1 MKKFKRTL
9 AFLLT
14 LTMLLTAIPLS
25 VWAESSASV
34 ADFAGGNGTEESP
47 YLIATKE
54 QLDNVRKNLDAHYKM
69 TADIKFTEADFAE
82 GGAFYNNGDGWK
94 PIGEGNY
101 WAGQNTA
108 FNGTFDGDNHV
119 IDGLRITLK
128 TGAPHNA
135 ATERLYVG
143 LFGGISGINGMVKN
157 VILNNNDISVTV
169 EEGSTPKR
177 VSVGGISA
185 QGKISNCVNNGNIS
199 ISGNIFNPDQ
209 EFFVGGIAGG
219 GGELTNCR
227 NTGNVSV
234 NVSVFGYGMSTN
246 DICGVF
252 VGGISGSYGK
262 RMGCEN
268 TGAVSAIV
276 NGNPNLQGIKTEAGG
291 ITASDGHGRNG
302 GTKVSNCSNSGTVY
316 ASISNV
322 NVEHFGG
329 GHIVAGG
336 IATIDVKEI
345 RECVNSGTVSTVAD
359 GTSFTYSHTGG
370 IAGSAEKII
379 KCSNSGDVTAI
390 NVYRGRIGGIAG
402 SGYATK
408 ITDCYNTGKVHVSAP
423 LFEVNEGGIVGKLEK
438 SSVSSCY
445 NIGEVSTSN
454 IGDSKYIYSGGIAGY
469 IYDYSNTT
477 INNCYYLN
485 TSEKGVGY
493 GTDTATKCTDEQ
505 MKQKETYSGFDF
517 GTVWKMDNSYPYF
530 KPLYDYKEIDFQ
542 YESGGNDYTDKC
554 YYTDG
559 YFSKSSYE
567 YNPSLATMSLSFAM
581 SAFSSSKGGQSD
593 YSEKSVNARNLL
605 EAIGIPEDNI
615 QINNWYTEKPTMDS
629 IGVIAGN
636 KKISLSD
643 GDYTLIAVAV
653 RGGGYESEW
662 ASNFTLGKEGQH
674 EGFNT
679 AKNNVLEF
687 LKSYVENQN
696 ITGNVKLWITG
707 FSRAAATSNLV
718 SGALDEDFIISKNI
732 KYDKDDIFTYCFETP
747 AGALKPNNG
756 GILTN
761 FETNKVYNN
770 IYNIINP
777 NDLVPCVAPAVMNFT
792 RYGKDYYLPSRESAP
807 KTYEKLKEEM
817 LSIYAGILHTEMY
830 IVDDFKMVKLGYN
843 PRPEYDSIEIKS
855 DFKNNYSQGV
865 FLSNFVQALVND
877 FIVNR
882 ENYASKYQDEF
893 REIMALVNGGSEEQK
908 TLFLESLSEEMLKK
922 LPLILISY
930 KIGNAKIAISI
941 MVDCIINAVK
951 DSRPDCNWNTLEKA
965 VKDITPTLL
974 NFVVRHP
981 NYTATLLSNMKN
993 IATAHY
999 PELCFSWLAS
1009 MDKNYNPNATV
1020 HFNDGG
1026 YRIVQINCPV
1036 DIAVYDKETGKLVAS
1051 IKNEAPVELSDSSY
1065 IYGIDEDGQKYVVL
1079 PVDSDYTVSITAREN
1094 ATVNYSIQEYC
1105 ASAGTYTS
1113 NLNYFDIELK
1123 DGEQLTGIIPAYG
1136 SDEIDGNT
1144 ENGST
1149 AKYILLD
1156 PEQKEIK
1163 SDSDMRGQEVME
1175 NTFTV
1180 NAVSSNPEYGVVLGS
1195 ATHKYGSFA
1204 QVEAVPVDGC
1214 KFDGWYIND
1223 EVVSTESIYRVRVTE
1238 DVEITAEFS
1247 KDGENLPID
1256 PKPNP
1261 TLTLTLNG
1269 QPIDGDVA
1277 YVKLPS
1283 VGMLYK
1289 NHSATLGFKIDPSVE
1304 VQSVKWSYA
1313 GWSVSKPEAN
1323 IESPDSAETVIRPN
1337 GKGIGARSTWV
1348 KLTVTDTDGN
1358 VYEKT
1363 VKVRFY
1369 KWDWQ
1374 RK

>member
-25 VWAESSASV
+25 VWAESSASA

-69 TADIKFTEADFAE
+69 TADIKFTEADFSE

-94 PIGEGNY
+94 PIGEANY
-101 WAGQNTA
+101 WDGQNTA

-505 MKQKETYSGFDF
+505 MKQKSTFVGFDF
-517 GTVWKMDNSYPYF
+517 GTVWKMDNSYPYLIPRF
-530 KPLYDYKEIDFQ
+530 NPRKDAWSFANSKEGFGYGLFSYSIPVERYSEVFGDQFVAAATIEEKKNIFSKAKFNSMIEDSWNGNCFGMSTTSVLFNLGLLDWNDYNEYKGKTFENVNDYYSDVKGGPISPELGNKYYTASDKKTEITKLIERYQVLLKGGTGSAVNRLRDDAYYSMMAGYTTKLGDIGDVWEHNPGGKYIEQTLEQIQNSSVPLIVDFAGMNKKGKIFGHAMVTRTDIEPELVENGWYRVYVYDPNHPYYPKDLQKGKDAAKSCYIDSNSKGSYIELKPSENKWRYNAGAVNSSS
-542 YESGGNDYTDKC
+542 ESSYVGCDSNWNVRYYTSKDDSGNDLGTIPEYMYVYDISDCNFPTVFDGTDRGYWDKVVPEDSESRSVATAASTTL
-554 YYTDG
+554 YLSDNSSVEVYSTDG
-559 YFSKSSYE
+559 ELLCSVNETGVAALGDAKYYPVVGETVDGDSCGKGQVLLPGQNFTVKYLGGDDISLVSNGRVINVACDGTSALDVAMGECKIDIKGDTDNKVVSQITDVSKDEGHTSVYISGELKKDDKVSFSF
-567 YNPSLATMSLSFAM
+567 LDDHA
-581 SAFSSSKGGQSD
+581 
-593 YSEKSVNARNLL
+593 SVNADFKKDSWFDVYT
-605 EAIGIPEDNI
+605 DN
-615 QINNWYTEKPTMDS
+615 ETMNDS
-629 IGVIAGN
+629 Q
-636 KKISLSD
+636 L
-643 GDYTLIAVAV
+643 
-653 RGGGYESEW
+653 
-662 ASNFTLGKEGQH
+662 
-674 EGFNT
+674 
-679 AKNNVLEF
+679 
-687 LKSYVENQN
+687 
-696 ITGNVKLWITG
+696 
-707 FSRAAATSNLV
+707 
-718 SGALDEDFIISKNI
+718 ISKITN
-732 KYDKDDIFTYCFETP
+732 DNQSDDIEDVRDTVPVEIP
-747 AGALKPNNG
+747 AP
-756 GILTN
+756 I
-761 FETNKVYNN
+761 
-770 IYNIINP
+770 P
-777 NDLVPCVAPAVMNFT
+777 
-792 RYGKDYYLPSRESAP
+792 
-807 KTYEKLKEEM
+807 
-817 LSIYAGILHTEMY
+817 
-830 IVDDFKMVKLGYN
+830 
-843 PRPEYDSIEIKS
+843 
-855 DFKNNYSQGV
+855 
-865 FLSNFVQALVND
+865 
-877 FIVNR
+877 
-882 ENYASKYQDEF
+882 
-893 REIMALVNGGSEEQK
+893 
-908 TLFLESLSEEMLKK
+908 
-922 LPLILISY
+922 
-930 KIGNAKIAISI
+930 
-941 MVDCIINAVK
+941 
-951 DSRPDCNWNTLEKA
+951 
-965 VKDITPTLL
+965 DIT
-974 NFVVRHP
+974 
-981 NYTATLLSNMKN
+981 
-993 IATAHY
+993 I
-999 PELCFSWLAS
+999 
-1009 MDKNYNPNATV
+1009 
-1020 HFNDGG
+1020 
-1026 YRIVQINCPV
+1026 
-1036 DIAVYDKETGKLVAS
+1036 
-1051 IKNEAPVELSDSSY
+1051 
-1065 IYGIDEDGQKYVVL
+1065 
-1079 PVDSDYTVSITAREN
+1079 
-1094 ATVNYSIQEYC
+1094 
-1105 ASAGTYTS
+1105 
-1113 NLNYFDIELK
+1113 
-1123 DGEQLTGIIPAYG
+1123 
-1136 SDEIDGNT
+1136 
-1144 ENGST
+1144 NGS
-1149 AKYILLD
+1149 
-1156 PEQKEIK
+1156 
-1163 SDSDMRGQEVME
+1163 V
-1175 NTFTV
+1175 
-1180 NAVSSNPEYGVVLGS
+1180 
-1195 ATHKYGSFA
+1195 
-1204 QVEAVPVDGC
+1204 
-1214 KFDGWYIND
+1214 
-1223 EVVSTESIYRVRVTE
+1223 
-1238 DVEITAEFS
+1238 
-1247 KDGENLPID
+1247 
-1256 PKPNP
+1256 
-1261 TLTLTLNG
+1261 
-1269 QPIDGDVA
+1269 IDGDVA

-1304 VQSVKWSYA
+1304 VQSIKWSYDN
-1313 GWSVSKPEAN
+1313 WSVSNPEAN

-1348 KLTVTDTDGN
+1348 KITVTDTDGN

-1363 VKVRFY
+1363 IKVRFY